1 MAATLME
8 IKTRMLLP
16 TPPVEEGEAGD
27 LELDPRAE
35 LVRQLLEY
43 KAFKDAAGDLRNA
56 AETQAQRFPRRPV
69 QPDFGRGEV
78 DLEDVQIWDLLDAF
92 NNILEAIGAD
102 KLAHQVIYDDT
113 PIELHA
119 EDILDRLAREGPMTF
134 REIFQGRT
142 ERDQLLGLF
151 LAILELVRLK
161 KILARQER
169 NFGEIHVHLNPDAP
183 ADSQEGH
190 ALTPANLDI
199 ESRSQEEPPMSMQD
213 ILEDQAAVAT
223 DDDIRTRRT
232 SVADQESDDDLD
244 DDDLDD
250 DLDDDEEIDD
260 DLDEDDA
267 EDDLDEDDD
276 EEWEDE
282 PEDSANTIVSAEQ
295 ADAGQ
300 YVAEKPAKLGQDD
313 DSAAAG

>member
-1 MAATLME
+1 
-8 IKTRMLLP
+8 
-16 TPPVEEGEAGD
+16 VQ
-27 LELDPRAE
+27 
-35 LVRQLLEY
+35 VWNLLE
-43 KAFKDAAGDLRNA
+43 
-56 AETQAQRFPRRPV
+56 
-69 QPDFGRGEV
+69 
-78 DLEDVQIWDLLDAF
+78 AF

-102 KLAHQVIYDDT
+102 KSAHQVIYDDT

-134 REIFQGRT
+134 RRIFEGRT

-183 ADSQEGH
+183 ADSREGH

-213 ILEDQAAVAT
+213 ILEDQAAIAS
-223 DDDIRTRRT
+223 DDDIRTRRI
-232 SVADQESDDDLD
+232 SVVAQESDDDDLD
-244 DDDLDD
+244 DDDLDE
-250 DLDDDEEIDD
+250 DLDDEEIDD
-260 DLDEDDA
+260 DLDEDDD
-267 EDDLDEDDD
+267 EELDEDDD
-276 EEWEDE
+276 EEREDE
-282 PEDSANTIVSAEQ
+282 PEESANTVVSAGQ

-300 YVAEKPAKLGQDD
+300 YVAEKPAKHGRDD
-313 DSAAAG
+313 DSAAAPG